1 MSSTPF
7 EAPTLETLAALLPAY
22 EIQAFIA
29 QGGMGAVYK
38 ARQRSLD
45 RDVAIKVLPRE
56 LGEDPDFRKSFETEA
71 RAMARL
77 NHPNLIGVYDS
88 GDVDGMLYIAMEYVN
103 GKSLY
108 YSAYNLAVDP
118 AQAATIVKGICDGL
132 AHAHENGVIHRDIK
146 PANILLTPKRE
157 PKIGDFGLA
166 RPTGAEGPGLVMGT
180 PGYTAPE
187 VLERPEHADRRS
199 DIYAVG
205 VILYELLTGRKQEP
219 NCPLPSAV
227 SGCDRALDTIWQN
240 ATHPNPA
247 FRYAD
252 ASAMS
257 KALDEWQNK
266 ASAGASRKLVAT
278 APKKAPAQRALAVPA
293 GAKPAAPAAAAGS
306 DGPAPAVPQVVV
318 GGGNWSLVRNLVVI
332 AILLVTIAV
341 TWKAYQRTK
350 DDREDSNRRAME
362 KAAEERAKAAAEAR
376 MALNN
381 PEPEIKKPEP
391 EKPAPPVTPE
401 PPKPETPL
409 ESLARLKTPLAAGK
423 REEMPIGTVR
433 HGESDF
439 FFVPTAMTWQEASS
453 FADLHGGHLPLP
465 LAEEDVTWLSNLV
478 PDQPVE
484 GNQDAALWLGAGRS
498 GRSAWTLVDG
508 SPWKLKA
515 PAGTGI
521 YLAVDDLGLVRVRK
535 AEDRYPFFI
544 QWQRDGSNPGD
555 LGAVL
560 KRARESLKLPV
571 PLFPPG
577 TVAYEARHI
586 LIVQREINATRAAA
600 FAEAAGGNLMVPAS
614 RDEAGWLAELIAP
627 IPASRGLWLGGSR
640 KDAEWQWV
648 TGESW
653 SFATWEDGYPGD
665 HGDGL
670 IAMPG
675 KGWRDA
681 DPSENASGFI
691 IEWSNDRDTASAEPE
706 NTRKPA
712 LPADLAAKSKQ
723 LVAALDQERQ
733 RDLATNAKSFIST
746 LDLWQRRLNR
756 TESDRWSPEVA
767 GLKELVVK
775 NRVPSKVTPDSGVR
789 LSQEMAKACFDALA
803 KQQSIDT
810 TFNLKATRI
819 RDAYLT
825 RLKEA
830 RDDAKTRGQKEM
842 AEAIDEEIETAADL
856 EDWLDSMGVEASPDA
871 TEADS
876 EEDDDDK
883 DKKGGFAAGDSPFVG
898 KWKLAGPI
906 PIVWEAK
913 ADGSVVIAGFGNRQ
927 GTWEED
933 GDKVEVKWEDG
944 RELSLRK
951 KGDSYVGEDDR
962 GNKIE
967 LESVD

>member
-1 MSSTPF
+1 MSSSPF
-7 EAPTLETLAALLPAY
+7 VAPTLEALAAMLPAY
-22 EIQAFIA
+22 EFEAFIA

-187 VLERPEHADRRS
+187 VMEHPEHADRRS

-227 SGCDRALDTIWQN
+227 GGCDRALDTIWQN

-252 ASAMS
+252 AALMS
-257 KALDEWQNK
+257 KALSEWLNK
-266 ASAGASRKLVAT
+266 ASSGASRKLVANT
-278 APKKAPAQRALAVPA
+278 PAGPSKRALAVPA
-293 GAKPAAPAAAAGS
+293 GAKPATPAAGAAS
-306 DGPAPAVPQVVV
+306 DAPSPAVPQVVV

-332 AILLVTIAV
+332 AILLITIAV
-341 TWKAYQRTK
+341 TWKAYERTK
-350 DDREDSNRRAME
+350 VAREESNRLAVE

-376 MALNN
+376 LALNN
-381 PEPEIKKPEP
+381 PPPEVKPEP
-391 EKPAPPVTPE
+391 EKPAPPVAPPPPE
-401 PPKPETPL
+401 PEKPL
-409 ESLARLKTPLAAGK
+409 ESLARLKADLAAGK
-423 REEMPIGTVR
+423 REEMPLGTVR

-439 FFVPTAMTWQEASS
+439 FFVPTAMTWQEAAS
-453 FADLHGGHLPLP
+453 FADSHGGHLPLP
-465 LAEEDVTWLSNLV
+465 LAEEDITWMSNKV
-478 PDQPVE
+478 PADPVE

-498 GRSAWTLVDG
+498 GRSAWSLVDG

-521 YLAVDDLGLVRVRK
+521 YLAVDDLGLIRVRK
-535 AEDRYPFFI
+535 AEDRYPFYI

-560 KRARESLKLPV
+560 KRTRDSLQLPV

-577 TVAYEARHI
+577 TVAYEARHV
-586 LIVQREINATRAAA
+586 LVVLREVNATRAAA
-600 FAEAAGGNLMVPAS
+600 FAEAAGGNVMVPAS

-627 IPASRGLWLGGSR
+627 LPAEKGLWLGGSR

-653 SFATWEDGYPGD
+653 SFATWDDGFPGD

-670 IAMPG
+670 IAVPA

-681 DPSENASGFI
+681 DPSETASGFI
-691 IEWSNDRDTASAEPE
+691 IEWSNDRDTASAEPQD
-706 NTRKPA
+706 TRKPV
-712 LPADLAAKSKQ
+712 LPAELAAKSKQ
-723 LVAALDQERQ
+723 LMAALDQERQ
-733 RDLATNAKSFIST
+733 RDLATNAKSFNST

-756 TESDRWSPEVA
+756 SESDRWTPEVA
-767 GLKELVVK
+767 ALKELVVK
-775 NRVPSKVTPDSGVR
+775 NRVPSKVGPDTGIK
-789 LSQEMAKACFDALA
+789 LSQEMAKACYEALA
-803 KQQSIDT
+803 KQQSIDAN
-810 TFNLKATRI
+810 FELKATRI
-819 RDAYLT
+819 QDAYLT

-842 AEAIDEEIETAADL
+842 AESIEEEIENATDL
-856 EDWLDSMGVEASPDA
+856 ADWLDSMGLDASP
-871 TEADS
+871 EAPK
-876 EEDDDDK
+876 EDDEDDGK
-883 DKKGGFAAGDSPFVG
+883 DGKGFAAGDSDFVG

-906 PIVWEAK
+906 PIAWEAK
-913 ADGSVVIAGFGNRQ
+913 ADGTVAIAGFGNRQ
-927 GTWEED
+927 GSWEED
-933 GDKVEVKWEDG
+933 GGRIEVKWDDG
-944 RELSLRK
+944 RKLSLRK

-962 GNKIE
+962 GNEIE
-967 LESVD
+967 LERVD